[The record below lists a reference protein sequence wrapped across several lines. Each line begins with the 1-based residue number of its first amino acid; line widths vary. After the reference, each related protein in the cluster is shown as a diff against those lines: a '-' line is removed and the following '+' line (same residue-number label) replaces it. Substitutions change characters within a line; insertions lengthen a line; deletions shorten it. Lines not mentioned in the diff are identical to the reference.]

1 MGVRAVTCEVKF
13 DRDGRQSR
21 DGELGESGEGD
32 FVRGDELGSGK
43 RINSAHLPGLVAREA
58 VLSERAKVAELG
70 EAYRHAASDR
80 LGRLEHN
87 LRDGAVGKSAR
98 VILGSALDRGV
109 TPRGAGLRSGFT
121 HV

>member
-1 MGVRAVTCEVKF
+1 M
-13 DRDGRQSR
+13 
-21 DGELGESGEGD
+21 
-32 FVRGDELGSGK
+32 
-43 RINSAHLPGLVAREA
+43 NSAHLPGLVAREA

-70 EAYRHAASDR
+70 KAYRHAASDR

-98 VILGSALDRGV
+98 VCLGSALDRGV
-109 TPRGAGLRSGFT
+109 TPRGAGLRFGFT

>member
-1 MGVRAVTCEVKF
+1 MRATAWVSSDEEGF
-13 DRDGRQSR
+13 GRFAN
-21 DGELGESGEGD
+21 DGED
-32 FVRGDELGSGK
+32 RGWNL
-43 RINSAHLPGLVAREA
+43 AHLPGLVAREA

-98 VILGSALDRGV
+98 VCLGSALDRGV
-109 TPRGAGLRSGFT
+109 TPRGAGLRFGFT